1 MVVGRVEGT
10 SSILFAIGRKIP
22 GIIWSLEHVLPWIMA
37 SSLKKILFTFYQT
50 HCDTKPSW
58 IRILN
63 PFSVLYLLYYGVDK
77 ECLKIKSLGV
87 YFSLYVVKKLSPHC
101 GSIILQHTKTSKLKI
116 SWYILYPFNLD
127 FNWYKWYWMYF
138 MSLLITLIILLSKQ

>member
-101 GSIILQHTKTSKLKI
+101 GSIILQHTKTSKLKV
-116 SWYILYPFNLD
+116 SWY
-127 FNWYKWYWMYF
+127 
-138 MSLLITLIILLSKQ
+138 SLSGILLA